1 MAWRKSYG
9 KTHTY
14 DETVKCA
21 EEKSFLEEYKHP
33 MIQLDPFKTML
44 VMSHSL
50 NTFNKDMFRKQDD
63 NPILR
68 KTDMK
73 IKDFIKDR
81 TIRDIFMRDFG
92 SSVGGVVTAGSG
104 PVLTQGPV
112 QPVQFISPSPS
123 TELRLNV

>member
-1 MAWRKSYG
+1 
-9 KTHTY
+9 
-14 DETVKCA
+14 V
-21 EEKSFLEEYKHP
+21 
-33 MIQLDPFKTML
+33 QLDPFKTML

-68 KTDMK
+68 KTEMK

-92 SSVGGVVTAGSG
+92 TTVGGVVTAGQAFSQTPIEPG
-104 PVLTQGPV
+104 QLAQVENLPTQ
-112 QPVQFISPSPS
+112 
-123 TELRLNV
+123 LRLNV